1 MNKKQQV
8 IKYILFDL
16 FASFI
21 AWFLFFSY
29 RKYTIDQYS
38 LENKEQI
45 LLDNNL
51 YLGLAL
57 IPLLWVLFYAVAGAY
72 KNIYRRSRIGEQ
84 GQVLLLSIIG
94 VLVIF
99 FALLLDDNVSTY
111 TKYYNSFFILFLLH
125 FVFTATFRLVL
136 TSISAHKIHNK
147 KLAFNT
153 VIIGSNGKAERI
165 YNEIEFQSHSAG
177 NRFIGFVNV
186 NDKSPNTLGALLPYL
201 GELSNLKDII
211 SERKVEEVIIAIEDS
226 EHKKAS
232 EIITELDDTNVNIK
246 IIPDMHDIMLGSVKM
261 SAIFGAPLIE
271 VKRELMPA
279 WQVSLKRF
287 IDIVVSLICVLIL
300 SPAFIITAIS
310 VKLTSKGPVIYSQVR
325 IGVHGKPFKMHK
337 FRSMFINSEQNG
349 PALSS
354 KDDPRITPVGKFIRR
369 YRIDEIPQF
378 FTVLKGDMSLV
389 GYRPERKHFI
399 EQISKTAPHYKLLF
413 KIKPGITSWGQV
425 KYGYAEN
432 VEQMIDRLK
441 YDLLYIE
448 NMSLAVDF
456 KILIYTVLIIVQG
469 RGK

>member
-1 MNKKQQV
+1 MNKKRQV
-8 IKYILFDL
+8 IIYIFFDL
-16 FASFI
+16 LASFI

-38 LENKEQI
+38 IQNKEQI

-51 YLGLAL
+51 YLGLTL
-57 IPLLWVLFYAVAGAY
+57 IPLLWIIFYAMSGAY

-84 GQVLLLSIIG
+84 GQILLLSIIG

-99 FALLLDDNVSTY
+99 FSLLLDDNVSTY
-111 TKYYNSFFILFLLH
+111 TKYYNSFFILFILH
-125 FVFTATFRLVL
+125 FSFTAISRFIL
-136 TSISAHKIHNK
+136 TSISAHKIYNK
-147 KLAFNT
+147 TLAFNT
-153 VIIGSNGKAERI
+153 VIIGSNGKAEKI
-165 YNEIEFQSHSAG
+165 YNEIEYQTRSAG

-186 NDKSPNTLGALLPYL
+186 NEKSANTLGAILPHL

-211 SERKVEEVIIAIEDS
+211 TERKVEEVIIAIEDI
-226 EHKKAS
+226 EHKKVS
-232 EIITELDDTNVNIK
+232 EIITELDDTDVNIK
-246 IIPDMHDIMLGSVKM
+246 IIPDMHDIMLGTVKM

-271 VKRELMPA
+271 IRRELMPA
-279 WQVSLKRF
+279 WQVSLKRV
-287 IDIVVSLICVLIL
+287 IDIIVSLLCILIL
-300 SPAFIITAIS
+300 SPVYIITAIG
-310 VKLTSKGPVIYSQVR
+310 VKLTSKGPIIYSQERVG
-325 IGVHGKPFKMHK
+325 IHGKAFKMHK
-337 FRSMFINSEQNG
+337 FRSMFTDAESQG

-354 KDDPRITPVGKFIRR
+354 KDDPRITPIGKYMRKVR
-369 YRIDEIPQF
+369 LDEIPQF

-389 GYRPERKHFI
+389 GYRPERRHFI
-399 EQISKTAPHYKLLF
+399 DQISKTAPHYKLLF

-432 VEQMIDRLK
+432 VDQMVERLK

-456 KILIYTVLIIVQG
+456 KILIYTALIIIQG